1 LGYSQRVPAPSP
13 PALHPQLP
21 SHSSSTGTSFYIQ
34 QRTALFAGVAALCS
48 AAGIVAE
55 VLSDV
60 AEGQFQARM
69 YLYFAVANL
78 SLVGLWFFARGR
90 PRPLRVIRGAELA
103 AVAISM
109 LAAGSALR
117 VAAPGLVAAVS
128 EYCQTRGGFAGVDP
142 GLLRLVL
149 EKAGMLTALLAATQI
164 LALRS
169 ALVPSSLRHSLAMV
183 TVVGLPLTVSSGVGW
198 PAMLPAEF
206 TLVPREHA
214 FLFIFGTVWWLF
226 TSAVCAVIARI
237 VHRLEVEVEA
247 ARRLGQYE
255 LGEKLGE
262 GGMGIVYRAR
272 HALMKRPVAIKLLP
286 PEQAGQDAVARF
298 EREVQLSSQLSHP
311 NTVVIHDYGRTP
323 EGIFYYAMELIEGA
337 TLEQVIAATGP
348 MPSGR
353 VVHVLRGVAGSL
365 AEAHERGL
373 VHRDIK
379 PANILLGPRGGEPD
393 VVKVLDFGLV
403 RSVRKAA
410 ELTNA
415 GVLMGTPLY
424 MSPEAIKSPERVDG
438 RGDLYALGAVAYF
451 LLSGRH
457 VFEAETA
464 IEICAKHLHDAPAPL
479 GGRVPDLDV
488 ELERLVLAC
497 LAKELAARPG
507 TARELLERLELCP
520 SRADWTRARAQAW
533 WREHRSL
540 LRTDGQAM
548 DTAPTGLA
556 ETSVSPPA
564 G

>member
-1 LGYSQRVPAPSP
+1 MAAVGP
-13 PALHPQLP
+13 PALHPKLP
-21 SHSSSTGTSFYIQ
+21 SGSTSTGVSFYIQ
-34 QRTALFAGVAALCS
+34 QRTALFARVAALCS

-55 VLSDV
+55 TLSDL
-60 AEGQFQARM
+60 AEGHFQGQM
-69 YLYFAVANL
+69 YLFFVVANL
-78 SLVGLWFFARGR
+78 SLVGLWLFCRGR
-90 PRPLRVIRGAELA
+90 ARPLRVIRGAELVV
-103 AVAISM
+103 VATST
-109 LAAGSALR
+109 LAAGSAIR
-117 VAAPGLVAAVS
+117 VAEPGLIASVS
-128 EYCQTRGGFAGVDP
+128 EYCIVHGGFAGLDR
-142 GLLRLVL
+142 GLLRLVT
-149 EKAGMLTALLAATQI
+149 EQAGMLTALLAATQI

-183 TVVGLPLTVSSGVGW
+183 TVVGLPLTISSGLGRPAMW
-198 PAMLPAEF
+198 PAGF
-206 TLVPREHA
+206 TLVPREHS

-262 GGMGIVYRAR
+262 GGMGVVYRAR

-286 PEQAGQDAVARF
+286 PEQAGQDAIARF

-311 NTVVIHDYGRTP
+311 NTVVIHDYGHTP

-337 TLEQVIAATGP
+337 TLEQVIHATGP
-348 MPSGR
+348 MPSCR
-353 VVHVLRGVAGSL
+353 VVHVLHGVAGAL

-403 RSVRKAA
+403 RSVRAAA

-438 RGDLYALGAVAYF
+438 RGDLYALGAVAYY

-464 IEICAKHLHDAPAPL
+464 IEICAKHLHDPPAPL
-479 GGRVPDLDV
+479 AGRVPDLDG
-488 ELERLVLAC
+488 ELAKLVLAC
-497 LAKELAARPG
+497 LAKEPAGRPG
-507 TARELLERLELCP
+507 TARELLERLEQCP
-520 SRADWTRARAQAW
+520 SRAGWTRARAATW
-533 WREHRSL
+533 WQEHRSL
-540 LRTDGQAM
+540 VRTDSQTMA
-548 DTAPTGLA
+548 TAPTGLA
-556 ETSVSPPA
+556 ETSVSH
-564 G
+564 

>member
-1 LGYSQRVPAPSP
+1 
-13 PALHPQLP
+13 
-21 SHSSSTGTSFYIQ
+21 
-34 QRTALFAGVAALCS
+34 
-48 AAGIVAE
+48 
-55 VLSDV
+55 
-60 AEGQFQARM
+60 M
-69 YLYFAVANL
+69 
-78 SLVGLWFFARGR
+78 
-90 PRPLRVIRGAELA
+90 
-103 AVAISM
+103 
-109 LAAGSALR
+109 
-117 VAAPGLVAAVS
+117 
-128 EYCQTRGGFAGVDP
+128 
-142 GLLRLVL
+142 
-149 EKAGMLTALLAATQI
+149 EKAGMLTALLAATQF

-169 ALVPSSLRHSLAMV
+169 ALVPSSLRHSSALV
-183 TVVGLPLTVSSGVGW
+183 TVVGLPLTVSSGVGR
-198 PAMLPAEF
+198 PAMLLAEF

-214 FLFIFGTVWWLF
+214 FLFIFGTVWWLL

-286 PEQAGQDAVARF
+286 PEQADQDAVVGF
-298 EREVQLSSQLSHP
+298 EREVQLSSQLGHP
-311 NTVVIHDYGRTP
+311 NTVVIHDCDYGHSP
-323 EGIFYYAMELIEGA
+323 EGVFYCAMELIEGA

-353 VVHVLRGVAGSL
+353 VVHVLRGVAGAL

-379 PANILLGPRGGEPD
+379 PADILLGPRGGEPD

-424 MSPEAIKSPERVDG
+424 MSPEAIKSPERLDG
-438 RGDLYALGAVAYF
+438 RGDLYPLGAVAYY

-479 GGRVPDLDV
+479 AGRVSDLDV
-488 ELERLVLAC
+488 EMERLVLAC
-497 LAKELAARPG
+497 LAKEPAARPG
-507 TARELLERLELCP
+507 TARALLERLELCP

-533 WREHRSL
+533 WREQRSL
-540 LRTDGQAM
+540 LRTDSQIM